1 MVTKEKIKAILLNG
15 FIEIDNENELLN
27 DTPLISSGVLDSIS
41 ILQLVDVIE
50 KEFNIEFEA
59 HEIDRDKFDSIDLI
73 TELVASKNPN

>member
-1 MVTKEKIKAILLNG
+1 MVTQEKIKAILLNG
-15 FIEIDNENELLN
+15 FIEIDSENELLN

-50 KEFNIEFEA
+50 KEFEIEFEA

-73 TELVASKNPN
+73 TELVASKNTK

>member
-1 MVTKEKIKAILLNG
+1 MVIQEKIKAILLNG
-15 FIEIDNENELLN
+15 FIEIDDKNELLN

-50 KEFNIEFEA
+50 KEFKIEFEA

-73 TELVASKNPN
+73 AELVASKKPK